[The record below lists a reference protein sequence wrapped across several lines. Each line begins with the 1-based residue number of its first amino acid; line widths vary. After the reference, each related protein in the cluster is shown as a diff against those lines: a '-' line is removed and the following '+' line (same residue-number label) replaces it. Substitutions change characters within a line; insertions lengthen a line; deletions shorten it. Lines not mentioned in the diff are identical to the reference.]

1 MKGFAVILYL
11 FKIYLKDVLTQEYK
25 DESVFEKVNLIQSLT
40 NTKFIEKLV
49 WYFSDQ
55 SIIDE
60 SVFRER
66 FENGL
71 IKKKIIK
78 ELDCNAILDVNDRI
92 NIKKYCN
99 VDNNINIGTY
109 SKISW
114 SIDVEYYLLSEVD
127 RKKLRLIYYDIV
139 EKLEKRRE
147 ELV

>member
-78 ELDCNAILDVNDRI
+78 ELDCNAILDVMI
-92 NIKKYCN
+92 
-99 VDNNINIGTY
+99 
-109 SKISW
+109 
-114 SIDVEYYLLSEVD
+114 E
-127 RKKLRLIYYDIV
+127 
-139 EKLEKRRE
+139 
-147 ELV
+147 